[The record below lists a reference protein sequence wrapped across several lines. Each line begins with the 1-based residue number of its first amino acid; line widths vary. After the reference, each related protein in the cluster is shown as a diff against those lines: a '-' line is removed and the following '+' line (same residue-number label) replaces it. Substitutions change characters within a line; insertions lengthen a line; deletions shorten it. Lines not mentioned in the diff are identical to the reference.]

1 MLSKTRSVNKQGTIT
16 TQAGDAVAMLSS
28 YVEESNAHM
37 SVNILDKKLLVENKE
52 MVAEDVNQFIGEF
65 LNEAGGSEE

>member
-28 YVEESNAHM
+28 YVEESNANM
-37 SVNILDKKLLVENKE
+37 SVNILDKKLLAENKE

-65 LNEAGGSEE
+65 LNEAGGSEA

>member
-28 YVEESNAHM
+28 YVEESNANM

-52 MVAEDVNQFIGEF
+52 MVAEDVKQFIGEF
-65 LNEAGGSEE
+65 LNEAGGSEA

>member
-28 YVEESNAHM
+28 YVEESNAKM

-65 LNEAGGSEE
+65 LNEAGGSEA

>member
-28 YVEESNAHM
+28 YVEESNANM

>member
-28 YVEESNAHM
+28 YVEESNANM

-65 LNEAGGSEE
+65 LNEAGGSEA